1 LTPEVEV
8 ETEPTVPEREMVHRR
23 RDAIARERKRKTAE
37 EDRLL
42 FAERVNSGEEL
53 QTEALTGAALEL
65 STVRGTLRYTL
76 KGEVVV
82 VGDAI
87 EVYTNGFNGWIRGRF
102 EWDGV
107 PETRPKIAVNVWNP
121 KGPADED
128 GLPPWVGDLEAEL
141 PAAALC
147 RWG

>member
-1 LTPEVEV
+1 MTLEPESES
-8 ETEPTVPEREMVHRR
+8 TVPEREMVHRR
-23 RDAIARERKRKTAE
+23 RDALSRERKRKAAE
-37 EDRLL
+37 DDRKV
-42 FAERVNSGEEL
+42 FADRISSGQGL
-53 QTEALTGAALEL
+53 QTEALTGEQLAL
-65 STVRGTLRYTL
+65 SIVRGTWRYTL
-76 KGEVVV
+76 GGEVVM

-102 EWDGV
+102 EWDGERQN
-107 PETRPKIAVNVWNP
+107 PPKFAVNIWNP

-141 PAAALC
+141 PADALC